1 MAYTNPNNNS
11 TKDKELENA
20 LSLDMWWKIVLS
32 GSWKPIWAT
41 LKYSQMAKRQN
52 RKLTEAEVKKY
63 ENTMKKIEKKY
74 KSDLAF

>member
-1 MAYTNPNNNS
+1 
-11 TKDKELENA
+11 
-20 LSLDMWWKIVLS
+20 
-32 GSWKPIWAT
+32 
-41 LKYSQMAKRQN
+41 MAKRQN